1 MRGIRY
7 RVDIRTLR
15 VRLTLW
21 YVLLMGITLLVFSVY
36 VYFRLQNNLI
46 AQVDSSLQVTASQA
60 LTNLDMENAR
70 PAFQN
75 TEEAKTTAAQLSSAG
90 VAVQVISSEG
100 TVWDGFGAYQSVPKW
115 RPSGPGFVTVGEDKN
130 SWRIYSQP
138 IRSADGRRLIGWLQT
153 AHSLASVEHTLE
165 GLREQLYFA
174 LPLVLLLA
182 ALGGFFL
189 ANRAL
194 SPIDRITRTA
204 QAITASDLNQRIN
217 YQGPAD
223 EVGRL
228 ASTLDHMLERLQQA
242 FAQERRFTDDAA
254 HELRTPLT
262 VLKGRIG
269 VTLSRQRSKSHYE
282 QTLMELDREVDR
294 LIHLSTALLFL
305 SRIDQNLVARGTR
318 PVHFSELIISI
329 VEQMQPLAEEKG
341 IEIESRIEQGI
352 IVCGYEELLMRLFV
366 NILDNAIKYTPA
378 GGQVSVSAM
387 PSNGEVITRVAD
399 TGVGIPEAELP
410 HIFERFYRVAS
421 DRSRATGGAGL
432 GLSIVDEIVRQ
443 HSGRI
448 DVQSQV
454 GQGTTFTIV
463 LPACNPTENSKV
475 SDPDWLHSHW
485 AKGKAN
491 GHKSR

>member
-1 MRGIRY
+1 MRGLHW
-7 RVDIRTLR
+7 RVDLKTLR

-21 YVLLMGITLLVFSVY
+21 YLLLMGTTLLLFSVY
-36 VYFRLQNNLI
+36 VYFRLQNNLV

-90 VAVQVISSEG
+90 VAVQVISTEG
-100 TVWDGFGAYQSVPKW
+100 IVWDGFGAYQSVPKW
-115 RPSGPGFVTVGEDKN
+115 LPAGTGFVTVGEDKN

-138 IRSADGRRLIGWLQT
+138 IVAADGRLIGWLQT

-204 QAITASDLNQRIN
+204 QAITASDLNQRIA
-217 YQGPAD
+217 YQGPTD

-228 ASTLDHMLERLQQA
+228 AGTLDNMLERLQQA

-269 VTLSRQRSKSHYE
+269 VTLSRQRSRSHYE
-282 QTLMELDREVDR
+282 QTLMELEREVDR

-318 PVHFSELIISI
+318 LVHFSELIVSI

-341 IEIESRIEQGI
+341 IEIGSQIEPGI
-352 IVCGYEELLMRLFV
+352 TVCGYEELLMRLFV
-366 NILDNAIKYTPA
+366 NVLDNAIKYTSA
-378 GGQVSVSAM
+378 GGRVSVSVM
-387 PSNGEVITRVAD
+387 PSNSEVNVRVVD

-443 HSGRI
+443 HGGRI

-454 GQGTTFTIV
+454 DRGTTFTVV
-463 LPACNPTENSKV
+463 LPACNPQKTVKRPIPAGCTRTRRNDK
-475 SDPDWLHSHW
+475 
-485 AKGKAN
+485 AKGLE
-491 GHKSR
+491 SR